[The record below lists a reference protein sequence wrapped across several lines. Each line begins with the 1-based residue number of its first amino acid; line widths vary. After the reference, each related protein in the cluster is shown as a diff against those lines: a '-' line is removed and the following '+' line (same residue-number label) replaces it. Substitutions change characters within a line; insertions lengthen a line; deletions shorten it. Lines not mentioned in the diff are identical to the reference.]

1 MDRLKPG
8 QSAVIQAVGGSG
20 SLRHHLLDMGLTP
33 QTEVTLQ
40 KTAPMGDPVQIK
52 LRGYE
57 LTLRLDEARKIEIG
71 AVYQKTGVE
80 TRPLRY
86 QAIDHPA
93 VGEQSTVETD
103 HPKKTEG
110 IPAGQPLRFALAGN
124 QNCGKTTLFNQLTG
138 ANQHVGN
145 FPGVTVD
152 RKDGTIRSHPEATVT
167 DLPGIY
173 SLSPYSSE
181 EIVTRRFL
189 LETKPDGIINIVDA
203 TNIERNLYL
212 TMQLME
218 LGIPMVLA
226 LNMMDEVRANGG
238 TVRVNELEQALG
250 IPVVPISAVKNEGIN
265 ELIDHAIHVARYRE
279 APVRIDFCPDNPN
292 QK

>member
-145 FPGVTVD
+145 
-152 RKDGTIRSHPEATVT
+152 
-167 DLPGIY
+167 
-173 SLSPYSSE
+173 
-181 EIVTRRFL
+181 
-189 LETKPDGIINIVDA
+189 
-203 TNIERNLYL
+203 
-212 TMQLME
+212 
-218 LGIPMVLA
+218 
-226 LNMMDEVRANGG
+226 
-238 TVRVNELEQALG
+238 
-250 IPVVPISAVKNEGIN
+250 
-265 ELIDHAIHVARYRE
+265 
-279 APVRIDFCPDNPN
+279 
-292 QK
+292 

>member
-152 RKDGTIRSHPEATVT
+152 RKDGTIGGHRDRPAGHLLPLPLFQRGDRHPALFAGDEAGRHHQHRRCHEHRAQSLF
-167 DLPGIY
+167 DHAAHGAGHPHGPGPEHDGRGAGQRGHGPGQRAGAGPGHPGGAHLGGEERGHQRADRPRHPRRPLPGG
-173 SLSPYSSE
+173 PGAH
-181 EIVTRRFL
+181 RL
-189 LETKPDGIINIVDA
+189 LPGQPQPE
-203 TNIERNLYL
+203 
-212 TMQLME
+212 
-218 LGIPMVLA
+218 
-226 LNMMDEVRANGG
+226 
-238 TVRVNELEQALG
+238 
-250 IPVVPISAVKNEGIN
+250 
-265 ELIDHAIHVARYRE
+265 
-279 APVRIDFCPDNPN
+279 
-292 QK
+292 